1 MTKLGSKFR
10 WPHAALAVVAVAAL
24 VAAAV
29 SPSQSDELPAPGQ
42 SETGY
47 LPSIS
52 DLMMSTIQPRH
63 IRLWIAAQQSNW
75 DFAGYEL
82 HNLRGAFNRLIQA
95 HPVEKDISLQDM
107 ATSVTQ
113 QPFADIEAAI
123 KKKDKAAFDKAYGDL
138 TAGCNSC
145 HQATNHGVVV
155 IKAPQNAA
163 VFDQDFTPAAP

>member
-10 WPHAALAVVAVAAL
+10 WPHALAVVAVAAL

-29 SPSQSDELPAPGQ
+29 SPSQSDELPAPRQ
-42 SETGY
+42 SATDH
-47 LPSIS
+47 LLSIS

-63 IRLWIAAQQSNW
+63 IRLWIAAQQNNW

-82 HNLRGAFNRLIQA
+82 HNLRGAFNRLTGA
-95 HPVEKDISLQDM
+95 HPVEDDIPLQDM
-107 ATSVTQ
+107 VTSVMQ
-113 QPFADIEAAI
+113 QPFADLQAAI

-145 HQATNHGVVV
+145 HQATNHDVVV
-155 IKAPQNAA
+155 IKVPQNAG